1 MSHLMTDYD
10 ESDDI
15 VDLLSSSLR
24 EQANATQTP
33 PSENPEADETESSR
47 RRRTRLDF
55 SDELKPLTEEQQSD
69 EQRAALLN
77 AAIPEKA
84 RTSLQKK
91 IGTRVDIDLWKDCD
105 RGIAAQRRLTG
116 THVNWSSSQR
126 VIFMIMQ
133 LIPITEFAPELYE
146 WGPNK
151 TKNAA
156 MVKLADTYSYM
167 RPAIIKNAH
176 RCHHISRSRSASLD

>member
-1 MSHLMTDYD
+1 MAEYD
-10 ESDDI
+10 DSDDI
-15 VDLLSSSLR
+15 KALLRSSFR
-24 EQANATQTP
+24 GEQANAATP
-33 PSENPEADETESSR
+33 LENTTTSGPHPESDDSETR
-47 RRRTRLDF
+47 RRRMRLNF
-55 SDELKPLTEEQQSD
+55 NDELKLLTEEEQSD

-84 RTSLQKK
+84 RTPLQKK
-91 IGTRVDIDLWKDCD
+91 IGSRIETDLWKDCD

-116 THVNWSSSQR
+116 THVSWSTSQR

-151 TKNAA
+151 TKNAT
-156 MVKLADTYSYM
+156 MVKLADT
-167 RPAIIKNAH
+167 
-176 RCHHISRSRSASLD
+176 